1 MGQNF
6 GTMEASFY
14 SDAIQ
19 GINIAAG
26 ASVFMGM
33 HEKKKKHFFTP
44 KGTAKKLTL
53 NHGFDLGEQKTVEDK
68 IIDALISGNSK
79 NRQDIRQADRGTCE
93 WIFNS
98 TPFRNWIQRDPSA
111 TAPLYISGTPGSGKS
126 VLLNFLVKEFEK
138 RLRIGTPSL
147 SSPVSEYPPFDIGT
161 PGKAIAVAC
170 FCDDRDE
177 HRQTPIWILRTL
189 LYRLFQQN
197 RNLVKHV
204 QKHIQ
209 NSEGII
215 DSDPDEFQSVD
226 VLQKILEELIPDTE
240 VEIVYFVVD
249 GLDQCGPH
257 LPAVI
262 RLINDL
268 SVKVNGEATKQG
280 QNFSLRWVVSDR
292 GSNIVRNKMIPE
304 YTIDMPTDN
313 KRDIDQ
319 VTESRVKRIQ
329 EYRNF
334 SDSILHSTTNLL
346 KQNSRGMFMWLS
358 LVLDD
363 LGTWEGVWTE
373 NRIQERLHSIPS
385 DVATFYKELLDRQ
398 PRDSV
403 KRLQTLLA
411 WVYLAGRPL
420 SLQELHVVLTLQEE
434 GKCAAGDAS
443 DDEINALR
451 SNIEGNWGALFA
463 IHSEDCTVHLS
474 HQSVKDFLSCVFSD
488 EGEKEYPRYG
498 MTPAEAHQQIS
509 SKCLAYLQAK
519 EVQQREVPKPPV
531 NNDGLIDEK
540 QLQTVRQQYL
550 EGLPLLRYSIEF
562 VGHHLRQSRIE
573 EETDV
578 VGMKDFFAANSIAL
592 SRWAPAYDLLKR
604 WTTGKC
610 KQIPWSP

>member
-1 MGQNF
+1 MQSKGLALQRVLPSLWVCTRDRLLEMQKRSAQRLILIHN
-6 GTMEASFY
+6 
-14 SDAIQ
+14 SDI
-19 GINIAAG
+19 
-26 ASVFMGM
+26 
-33 HEKKKKHFFTP
+33 
-44 KGTAKKLTL
+44 
-53 NHGFDLGEQKTVEDK
+53 GEQRTVEDK
-68 IIDALISGNSK
+68 ILDALISGNSK
-79 NRQDIRQADRGTCE
+79 NRQDIQQADHGTCE
-93 WIFNS
+93 WIFHS
-98 TPFRNWIQRDPSA
+98 ASFHNWIQRDPSA
-111 TAPLYISGTPGSGKS
+111 TAPLYIYGTPGSGKS
-126 VLLNFLVKEFEK
+126 VLLNFLVRELER
-138 RLRIGTPSL
+138 RLRVGTPSL
-147 SSPVSEYPPFDIGT
+147 SSPVSEYPPIDLGT
-161 PGKAIAVAC
+161 PGKAITVAC

-204 QKHIQ
+204 QKHLQIM
-209 NSEGII
+209 EGAI
-215 DSDPDEFQSVD
+215 DSDPDEFQSLD
-226 VLQKILEELIPDTE
+226 VLQKILEELIPDPE
-240 VEIVYFVVD
+240 VEVIYFVVD

-268 SVKVNGEATKQG
+268 STKVNSEATKQG

-292 GSNIVRNKMIPE
+292 GSKIVRNKMLSE

-313 KRDIDQ
+313 KSDIDR

-334 SDSILHSTTNLL
+334 SDNILNSTTDLL

-373 NRIQERLHSIPS
+373 NKIKERLRSIPS

-403 KRLQTLLA
+403 KRLQILLT
-411 WVYLAGRPL
+411 WVYLAGRPM
-420 SLQELHVVLTLQEE
+420 SLRELNVILTLQEE
-434 GKCAAGDAS
+434 GECAEGDAS

-463 IHSEDCTVHLS
+463 IHSEDYTVHLS
-474 HQSVKDFLSCVFSD
+474 HQSVKDFLSDVFSD
-488 EGEKEYPRYG
+488 EGKKEYPRYG
-498 MTPAEAHQQIS
+498 MTLAEAHQQIA
-509 SKCLAYLQAK
+509 SKCLSYLKAK

-531 NNDGLIDEK
+531 KNDGLIDER
-540 QLQTVRQQYL
+540 QLEAVRQQYL

-562 VGHHLRQSRIE
+562 VGHHLRQSRIQDE
-573 EETDV
+573 ADV
-578 VGMKDFFAANSIAL
+578 VGMKEFFAVNSVAL

-610 KQIPWSP
+610 KFVFQFLLSLY